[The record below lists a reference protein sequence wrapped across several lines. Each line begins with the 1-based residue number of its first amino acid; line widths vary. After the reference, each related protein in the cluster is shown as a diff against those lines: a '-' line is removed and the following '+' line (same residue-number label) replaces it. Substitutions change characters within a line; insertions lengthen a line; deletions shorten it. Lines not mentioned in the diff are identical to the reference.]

1 MGTRLNF
8 FDISSEKVPLLY
20 YKKRM
25 TGRYEMNL
33 NTKKLICFDLDGTLL
48 DQTKQI
54 SSTNLSMIKKLNAAG
69 HIVSIATGRHYKSA
83 HKVREMIPADLEI
96 ICSNGAVIE
105 SGGIIIRRDQIPANE
120 LEMIYHL
127 TKDHNLSL
135 AFLSL
140 YSVYHTTL
148 GWAFRMDYFNNVIN
162 KGSIKVRNLH
172 VRNQAEYMKY
182 APFYINGIVI
192 DRTQP
197 ERIQR
202 LREDL
207 EAMNRFT
214 IESSAPDNVEIMAKT
229 SNKGVAALKL
239 AKRYKISPE
248 DIIAFGDGENDHKL
262 IQSAGVS
269 FAMENACDLL
279 KEEADYVIGHHS
291 SNTIAHTLS
300 ELLNLPLE

>member
-1 MGTRLNF
+1 
-8 FDISSEKVPLLY
+8 
-20 YKKRM
+20 
-25 TGRYEMNL
+25 MNS

-48 DQTKQI
+48 DRQKQI
-54 SSTNLSMIKKLNAAG
+54 SRTNLNMIENLNAAG
-69 HIVSIATGRHYKSA
+69 HVVSIATGRHYKSA

-105 SGGIIIRRDQIPANE
+105 SGGKIIRRDQIPLKE
-120 LEMIYHL
+120 LEIIYHL
-127 TKDHNLSL
+127 TQDHDLSL

-140 YSVYHTTL
+140 YSVYHTRL
-148 GWAFRMDYFNNVIN
+148 AWAFRMDYFNNVLN

-172 VRNQAEYMKY
+172 VRNRSEYMKY

-197 ERIQR
+197 ERIQH
-202 LREDL
+202 LRHDL

-214 IESSAPDNVEIMAKT
+214 IESSASDNVEIMAKT
-229 SNKGVAALKL
+229 SNKGIAALKL
-239 AKRYKISPE
+239 AKRHGIALE

-262 IQSAGVS
+262 IQAAGVS

-279 KEEADYVIGHHS
+279 KEEADYVIGHHT

-300 ELLNLPLE
+300 ELLNLSLE